1 MVFVRTL
8 DQAKT
13 RVKKI
18 AILSPIEDDI
28 AFEMRNGQVVRTI
41 ARGKVDDSEEKEE
54 KPEWC
59 RGKEHAW
66 GNLNKICREL
76 WTRSFLC
83 REVGFLCKRVD
94 CHTEGPFHSF
104 AGRYAFVPG
113 MIPSQEGSLHHK
125 RSPS

>member
-1 MVFVRTL
+1 MKEQGLPFPLIQKENMVFVRTL

-54 KPEWC
+54 KPESGVGA
-59 RGKEHAW
+59 RSTPG
-66 GNLNKICREL
+66 GIL
-76 WTRSFLC
+76 TRSAVSYG
-83 REVGFLCKRVD
+83 RA
-94 CHTEGPFHSF
+94 HSF
-104 AGRYAFVPG
+104 AGR
-113 MIPSQEGSLHHK
+113 
-125 RSPS
+125 